1 MRKHWQEQANSVIV
15 SVIIQIFSH
24 PPFSLK
30 SLHIFPLNTRLNIF
44 KLPQEGKK
52 EPLGGKEMKHTE
64 LMEEPFSWKMFF
76 IAAVTGS
83 EG

>member
-1 MRKHWQEQANSVIV
+1 M
-15 SVIIQIFSH
+15 
-24 PPFSLK
+24 
-30 SLHIFPLNTRLNIF
+30 
-44 KLPQEGKK
+44 
-52 EPLGGKEMKHTE
+52 GGKEMKHTE